1 VVYFSSDARRT
12 MTPLSSTDY
21 DAIRLSVQVA
31 IAATLLSL
39 PFGFAAAYLITFV
52 KFRGKVLLEVLVNL
66 PLTLPPVVVGYFLL
80 LLLGK
85 HGWLGSLLNEAGI
98 RLIFTLKAAVIASAV
113 VGFPLLVRSVRLG
126 MEGIDPQL
134 INASRTLGARWH
146 DTLLTIILP
155 LSLPGLVAGSSLM
168 FARSLGEFGATII
181 VAGNIPGVTQT
192 IPLAIYEYASSPTS
206 ESMALS
212 LCLVSVAISLVVLFL
227 HEMMAKKMARKG

>member
-1 VVYFSSDARRT
+1 MVSLAQ
-12 MTPLSSTDY
+12 TDY
-21 DAIRLSVQVA
+21 DAIRLSAEVA
-31 IAATLLSL
+31 IAANVLSL
-39 PFGFAAAYLITFV
+39 PFGFVIAYLITFV
-52 KFRGKVLLEVLVNL
+52 RFRGKVLLEVLVNL
-66 PLTLPPVVVGYFLL
+66 PLTLPPVVIGYFLL

-85 HGWLGSLLNEAGI
+85 HGWLGSLLHEAGI

-113 VGFPLLVRSVRLG
+113 VGFPLLVRSLRIG
-126 MEGIDPQL
+126 MEAIDPQL

-155 LSLPGLVAGSSLM
+155 LSLPGLIAGSSLM

-192 IPLAIYEYASSPTS
+192 IPLAIYEYASSPSS

-212 LCLVSVAISLVVLFL
+212 LCLVSVAISVIVLFL
-227 HEMMAKKMARKG
+227 HEMMAKRMSRKA